1 MQVDDVSFLGR
12 RALLAAGLSAM
23 GGACAADAPAPA
35 AAPAVGR
42 IDGEPPSVGDLRAM
56 ALANYG
62 HFSTM
67 RIRRRSVQGLDFQLA
82 RLDRSTRLLFGSEL
96 DGERVR
102 RLVREAVPDDDRT
115 WLVRINVFP
124 RVAGFADLTR
134 PMPAGVFV
142 TQSPL
147 AAEAPPPRAVRSVQH
162 ERVLPDVKHVGTF
175 GLFHHRK
182 LAQAAGFDDA
192 LFLDARR
199 SISEGSTWNVG
210 FYDGRRVVLPTA
222 PALPG
227 GAIHL
232 LRLGMRS
239 HGIPFVER
247 DIRIDEIKDFELA
260 FWTNVPDTVR
270 PLRRIDATEFSL
282 SHPLHERLKAC
293 YESNEWTA
301 L

>member
-1 MQVDDVSFLGR
+1 MRFENASFLGR
-12 RALLAAGLSAM
+12 RAMLAMGLSAV
-23 GGACAADAPAPA
+23 GGVGAADVPAP
-35 AAPAVGR
+35 APAVGR

-162 ERVLPDVKHVGTF
+162 ERVLPEVKHVGTF

-199 SISEGSTWNVG
+199 SISEEARGTSASTTGAGWCCRPRPRCPAVPSICCG
-210 FYDGRRVVLPTA
+210 WACARMAFPSSSATSASTRSRISSWLSGPTCPTRCGRC
-222 PALPG
+222 
-227 GAIHL
+227 GAS
-232 LRLGMRS
+232 MRPS
-239 HGIPFVER
+239 SR
-247 DIRIDEIKDFELA
+247 
-260 FWTNVPDTVR
+260 
-270 PLRRIDATEFSL
+270 
-282 SHPLHERLKAC
+282 
-293 YESNEWTA
+293 
-301 L
+301 